1 MLHNLVFSD
10 KVVVGTQ
17 AVYLVLPYVIQN
29 PVCIRQCAWFSGP
42 VCIRER
48 ERGRQVPD
56 GAAATDRPLA
66 AHSRFH

>member
-10 KVVVGTQ
+10 KVVVGSVPGLTLRDPESSVNQ
-17 AVYLVLPYVIQN
+17 AVCLV
-29 PVCIRQCAWFSGP
+29 QCVSE
-42 VCIRER
+42 RER